1 MKTPPINTKF
11 INSLP
16 VLLSSSIACIIVYAY
31 HWSTYFSPLFLG
43 IIAGGLVDLDNG
55 LTGKL
60 KNLCFTIVAFT
71 ISSLSVQLTFQHPIA
86 HARPEGAAVYEQP
99 ADSVRHAVV

>member
-71 ISSLSVQLTFQHPIA
+71 ISSLPSCTISL
-86 HARPEGAAVYEQP
+86 ARAMLSAPNTRQSG
-99 ADSVRHAVV
+99 